1 MYRGAD
7 DDVREDSKRK
17 RIYRGADDNVREY
30 SEQTASGEEGG
41 GGGRGGWGKEGIAR
55 KQPQPYPE
63 GKDCESTAVETTT
76 VARRAAGEG
85 KK

>member
-30 SEQTASGEEGG
+30 SEQTASGEEG